1 MARLWRLVPLDKA
14 LTRIAAALA
23 VLAALTTASLAEGR
37 PGDFDFYVL
46 SLSWSPSYC
55 ETARRPDPEQC
66 AAGDKGFVVH
76 GLWPQYERGYPDYCA
91 RTARLP
97 RSIVAAIADL
107 MPARLAEYQ
116 WEKHGTCAGIRP
128 ERYFDLVRR
137 AYERVAIPEAYARME
152 DALRTSPQA
161 VEQAF
166 LAANPGMSERGIAV
180 TCSRSGA
187 IEVRIC
193 LTQRLD
199 FRRCME
205 VDQDSC
211 RARTIELPPTR

>member
-1 MARLWRLVPLDKA
+1 MARLRRLVPRGKTLI
-14 LTRIAAALA
+14 RIAKAFAA
-23 VLAALTTASLAEGR
+23 LAALTSASLGAGR

-97 RSIVAAIADL
+97 RSIVASVADL
-107 MPARLAEYQ
+107 MPASLAQYQ
-116 WEKHGTCAGIRP
+116 WEKHGTCAGLRP

-137 AYERVAIPEAYARME
+137 ARERVAIP
-152 DALRTSPQA
+152 DAFAPLDDPLRTSPQA

-180 TCSRSGA
+180 TCSRSGT

-199 FRRCME
+199 FRRCTE
-205 VDQDSC
+205 VDAGAC
-211 RARTIELPPTR
+211 RERTIELPAMR